1 MSRIN
6 QTLENRIV
14 DLDRVRQ
21 NNIVPLDLGKPL
33 NETIFQQEYQT
44 AIRLINEI
52 VQRSQDYQEK
62 KKSCDS
68 QEYLYKWTE
77 LQTAVPFIGDRGTG
91 KTSMMVSV
99 WNWLKKYPCCAEDQ
113 QFKLKDDPRFIC
125 LDMIDAGKL
134 QGLEDMMEIILS
146 RLLSYLQEHN
156 QDCTGKRFD
165 YRELYKKIDFLYKDL
180 ARTHWSYESKEE
192 EAGLLQLQAIADSQ
206 KTSEQFRELVQEF
219 AKTVGRDRTFLVIA
233 LDDIDMY
240 QGSYRNGL
248 QSKSSAK
255 FILLEQIYNYLRTPN
270 LILLV
275 TFNETILRQ
284 TCIDHFRCLCID
296 PKEIKKDSSV
306 AQQDV
311 EALTRQFLSKLF
323 PHEQRV
329 YLPDFTR
336 VASMNQVNL
345 YIDPRIE
352 REAIPPFKKNLEGDP
367 EQINVKEF
375 MLRLIAYRTG
385 IYYDIKGNKKH
396 FFEPRNLRELGSMIR
411 VLEDVKEI
419 PEKGT
424 KEAREATQ
432 AQNRQML
439 LNYLYNQ
446 FSEDHLNREE
456 YFAFSQLCTLPI
468 FRQNRDF
475 IDKVSGSNSETT
487 PKERRTAYSYGEM
500 LKSIYI
506 STRNKT
512 GVSYFSKE
520 FIHCLL
526 GTHSVILNQT
536 ARSYQS
542 QDEWMKL
549 IGSSIA
555 GSWANDMLPVV
566 VNSPE
571 GQIGKEV
578 EQGKIGSIH
587 LPAQT
592 FFELKLPSKLYFALF
607 CIAGCKN
614 TGFKPADAEKEVCS
628 FIEAMVLLGMFFTG
642 FPKNGLQ
649 LWLCPEMTKELNPV
663 LKMTVK
669 ASSLEYLCFN
679 AFNFVIN
686 SYLSSHPHTSC
697 TVNGEKATYL
707 EYIRKQL
714 EDLGQ
719 SIAAIITNEEG
730 FYVNQIRSARQYY
743 NKMNYEIKER
753 TEERKKQAYTQIEV
767 SEKQVEDEKE
777 KEKIA
782 KWILNRFFGVTDN
795 QIEYKVGDIADK
807 IIVPNTQ
814 KLFIKRW
821 NNLLD
826 NVIGESKPKY
836 ALISLH
842 EVVERQFTLEN
853 NSFWDKIEKWEQD
866 HKNRRFTFPI
876 QQFDMSY
883 NIIKRLAHP
892 AYYDRDI
899 PTEIELSE
907 AYDYFVS
914 LYQSI
919 ENQLKEQDRVY
930 CLAEEESF
938 AKPYQDSVFYQRFV
952 ALANPK
958 LSQTSGQN
966 QLQGDLSESYLRT
979 LFTEM
984 LEQAV
989 WENAARENAKTT
1001 FSRSDPLLSGSVPL
1015 L

>member
-1 MSRIN
+1 MSRMD
-6 QTLENRIV
+6 QTLEKRIV

-52 VQRSQDYQEK
+52 VQRSRYYEEEK
-62 KKSCDS
+62 KKFCGD

-77 LQTAVPFIGDRGTG
+77 LQTAIPFIGDRGTG

-113 QFKLKDDPRFIC
+113 QFKLRDDPRFIC
-125 LDMIDAGKL
+125 LNMIDVGKL
-134 QGLEDMMEIILS
+134 QGWEDMMEIILS

-156 QDCTGKRFD
+156 QDCTGKRSD

-180 ARTHWSYESKEE
+180 VRTHWGNESKMEE
-192 EAGLLQLQAIADSQ
+192 VGLLQLQAIADSQ

-219 AKTVGRDRTFLVIA
+219 VKSVGGDRTFLVIA

-240 QGSYRNGL
+240 QGSYRNAM
-248 QSKSSAK
+248 QSKLKSSSSDK

-284 TCIDHFRCLCID
+284 ICIDHFRRLCID
-296 PKEIKKDSSV
+296 PEEIKKGSPV
-306 AQQDV
+306 AQEDV
-311 EALTRQFLSKLF
+311 EVLTRQFLTKLF

-345 YIDPRIE
+345 FVIPKIDGETIS
-352 REAIPPFKKNLEGDP
+352 PFQKEKLV
-367 EQINVKEF
+367 NVKEF
-375 MLRLIAYRTG
+375 MLRLIAYKTG
-385 IYYDIKGNKKH
+385 VYYDIKGNKKH
-396 FFEPRNLRELGSMIR
+396 FFEPRNLRELGSIIC
-411 VLEDVKEI
+411 VVEDMKEI
-419 PEKGT
+419 P
-424 KEAREATQ
+424 AREEYKEEREYREALELAQ

-446 FSEDHLNREE
+446 FSEDHLNRKE
-456 YFAFSQLCTLPI
+456 YYAFSQLCTLPI

-475 IDKVSGSNSETT
+475 IDKVSEACSETK

-512 GVSYFSKE
+512 GSPYFSKE

-536 ARSYQS
+536 AQIHQS

-549 IGSSIA
+549 MGSSIA
-555 GSWANDMLPVV
+555 GSWANDMLPAV

-571 GQIGKEV
+571 GQIGKEI
-578 EQGKIGSIH
+578 EQAKIGSIH
-587 LPAQT
+587 LPAST
-592 FFELKLPSKLYFALF
+592 FFELKLPSKLYDALF
-607 CIAGCKN
+607 CMAGCKN
-614 TGFKPADAEKEVCS
+614 TGFEPEDAEKEVCS

-649 LWLCPEMTKELNPV
+649 LWLCPEMTKESKPV

-669 ASSLEYLCFN
+669 AKSLEYLCFN
-679 AFNFVIN
+679 ALNFVIN
-686 SYLSSHPHTSC
+686 SYLSSHPHSSC
-697 TVNGEKATYL
+697 TINGENATYL

-719 SIAAIITNEEG
+719 SIAAIIINDEG
-730 FYVNQIRSARQYY
+730 FYVNQIRSARRKY
-743 NKMNYEIKER
+743 NQLNEEIKER
-753 TEERKKQAYTQIEV
+753 TEERKKQGYAKIEV

-777 KEKIA
+777 KETIA
-782 KWILNRFFGVTDN
+782 EWILNTFFGVTDN
-795 QIEYKVGDIADK
+795 QVEDK
-807 IIVPNTQ
+807 IKATTDNTITQ
-814 KLFIKRW
+814 TDQESFTGHW
-821 NNLLD
+821 NKLLD
-826 NVIGESKPKY
+826 KVIGMPAPKY
-836 ALISLH
+836 ALINLH
-842 EVVERQFTLEN
+842 DFFEQQFTFEKT
-853 NSFWDKIEKWEQD
+853 SFWDKTEKWEQD
-866 HKNRRFTFPI
+866 HENKRFTFPI

-892 AYYDRDI
+892 AYYDREI
-899 PTEIELSE
+899 PTDIELSD

-930 CLAEEESF
+930 CLEEKEGF

-952 ALANPK
+952 ALANQK
-958 LSQTSGQN
+958 ASQSSGQIH
-966 QLQGDLSESYLRT
+966 LQEDLSESYLRT

-984 LEQAV
+984 LEQAIQ
-989 WENAARENAKTT
+989 EKAARETATTT
-1001 FSRSDPLLSGSVPL
+1001 FSRPVTLL
-1015 L
+1015 

>member
-296 PKEIKKDSSV
+296 PEEIKKDSSV

-352 REAIPPFKKNLEGDP
+352 REAITPFKKTW
-367 EQINVKEF
+367 
-375 MLRLIAYRTG
+375 R
-385 IYYDIKGNKKH
+385 
-396 FFEPRNLRELGSMIR
+396 
-411 VLEDVKEI
+411 
-419 PEKGT
+419 GT
-424 KEAREATQ
+424 
-432 AQNRQML
+432 QNRSM
-439 LNYLYNQ
+439 
-446 FSEDHLNREE
+446 
-456 YFAFSQLCTLPI
+456 
-468 FRQNRDF
+468 
-475 IDKVSGSNSETT
+475 
-487 PKERRTAYSYGEM
+487 
-500 LKSIYI
+500 
-506 STRNKT
+506 
-512 GVSYFSKE
+512 
-520 FIHCLL
+520 
-526 GTHSVILNQT
+526 
-536 ARSYQS
+536 
-542 QDEWMKL
+542 
-549 IGSSIA
+549 
-555 GSWANDMLPVV
+555 
-566 VNSPE
+566 
-571 GQIGKEV
+571 
-578 EQGKIGSIH
+578 
-587 LPAQT
+587 
-592 FFELKLPSKLYFALF
+592 
-607 CIAGCKN
+607 
-614 TGFKPADAEKEVCS
+614 
-628 FIEAMVLLGMFFTG
+628 
-642 FPKNGLQ
+642 
-649 LWLCPEMTKELNPV
+649 
-663 LKMTVK
+663 
-669 ASSLEYLCFN
+669 
-679 AFNFVIN
+679 
-686 SYLSSHPHTSC
+686 
-697 TVNGEKATYL
+697 
-707 EYIRKQL
+707 
-714 EDLGQ
+714 
-719 SIAAIITNEEG
+719 
-730 FYVNQIRSARQYY
+730 
-743 NKMNYEIKER
+743 
-753 TEERKKQAYTQIEV
+753 
-767 SEKQVEDEKE
+767 
-777 KEKIA
+777 
-782 KWILNRFFGVTDN
+782 
-795 QIEYKVGDIADK
+795 
-807 IIVPNTQ
+807 
-814 KLFIKRW
+814 
-821 NNLLD
+821 
-826 NVIGESKPKY
+826 
-836 ALISLH
+836 
-842 EVVERQFTLEN
+842 
-853 NSFWDKIEKWEQD
+853 
-866 HKNRRFTFPI
+866 
-876 QQFDMSY
+876 
-883 NIIKRLAHP
+883 
-892 AYYDRDI
+892 
-899 PTEIELSE
+899 
-907 AYDYFVS
+907 
-914 LYQSI
+914 
-919 ENQLKEQDRVY
+919 
-930 CLAEEESF
+930 
-938 AKPYQDSVFYQRFV
+938 
-952 ALANPK
+952 
-958 LSQTSGQN
+958 
-966 QLQGDLSESYLRT
+966 
-979 LFTEM
+979 
-984 LEQAV
+984 
-989 WENAARENAKTT
+989 
-1001 FSRSDPLLSGSVPL
+1001 
-1015 L
+1015 